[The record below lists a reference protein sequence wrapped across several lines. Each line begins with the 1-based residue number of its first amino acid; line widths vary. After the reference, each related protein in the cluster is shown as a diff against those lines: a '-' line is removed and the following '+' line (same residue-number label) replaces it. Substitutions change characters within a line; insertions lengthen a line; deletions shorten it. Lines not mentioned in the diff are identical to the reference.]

1 MIWVTDLKGQK
12 TKLHTMLI
20 REIRKSPD
28 TVLILANGNSMIVKE
43 SVDNIIDMISGKYE
57 AVNV

>member
-12 TKLHTMLI
+12 TKLHTTLI

-28 TVLILANGNSMIVKE
+28 TILILTNGNSMIVRE
-43 SVDNIIDMISGKYE
+43 SVDNIIDMISGKCE
-57 AVNV
+57 AVKN